1 MTTPTPAST
10 SPSSR
15 RPLPLAILDI
25 AAGIIIGVIG
35 LATGIGVLATVAQF
49 GALEGGNEGLRSA
62 TSSALI
68 AVVIFG
74 WAIPSGMFLVR
85 AIQRRYAFYWPIIG
99 LLIVIISFYIGTA
112 IVGSTVAVC
121 PSRPYWAYSRLCLG
135 SRSFA

>member
-112 IVGSTVAVC
+112 IVGSTVA
-121 PSRPYWAYSRLCLG
+121 A
-135 SRSFA
+135 